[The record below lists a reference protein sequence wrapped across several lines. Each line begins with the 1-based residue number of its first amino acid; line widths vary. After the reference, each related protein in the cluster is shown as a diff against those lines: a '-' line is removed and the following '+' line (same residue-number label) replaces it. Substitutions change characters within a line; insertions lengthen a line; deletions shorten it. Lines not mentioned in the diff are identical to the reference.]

1 MINLEGNRLFFVSKS
16 VVKPFSN
23 IENIT
28 SAEIDNGLAKIIL
41 RNVFQDGEHCKPRF
55 KEESIGVGFYSK
67 VTGGKFRK
75 LSIKNRTG
83 SGNWPSSVF
92 LKHSPSFSNEQKNLF
107 ELLDSLDHHE
117 LVEILKK
124 YPSNQVNQ
132 RELMFYKYLA
142 GRVYIK
148 VPNFYFGV
156 INADTE
162 ESWLF
167 LEDLSDWQKIK
178 SGDRQWTNSR
188 LEMVLTKMAKFHS
201 VFWNKDLKQFN
212 WIGKWWNGR
221 DNDYMA
227 EDIVAY
233 GLETCRKIFPNVLTS
248 DIYKSLLEVNRTR
261 SFIQKEFLEQKQTLI
276 HWDFNPNNIL
286 FNKLNT
292 KDEDFALLDWQITS
306 IGIPHQD
313 VAQLIISNMGIE
325 NKGTVTDLIKH
336 YVRSLEEYTR
346 EPIDLRAFTRLFDLA
361 VLDHFFRVCAPVLIN
376 GRNLDNDEYGT
387 FKEWSNCLGWIRE
400 RSLSWL

>member
-1 MINLEGNRLFFVSKS
+1 MINLKGGKLLFVSEE
-16 VVKPFSN
+16 VTKPFSG
-23 IENIT
+23 IEDIEST
-28 SAEIDNGLAKIIL
+28 EIGKDLAKFIPI
-41 RNVFQDGEHCKPRF
+41 NVFRNGEYYKSLS
-55 KEESIGVGFYSK
+55 KEEDISGFHSK
-67 VTGGKFRK
+67 ITGGMFQK
-75 LSIKNRTG
+75 LSIENCAGNR
-83 SGNWPSSVF
+83 NEPSSIF
-92 LKHSPSFSNEQKNLF
+92 LKHSPSFDNEQKNLF
-107 ELLDSLDHHE
+107 GVLDSLGHYK
-117 LVEILKK
+117 LAEILKK
-124 YPSNQVNQ
+124 YPSNRINE

-142 GRVYIK
+142 PKVCIRV
-148 VPNFYFGV
+148 PTFYFGV
-156 INADTE
+156 INTNTE

-167 LEDLSDWQKIK
+167 LGDLSDWQEIK
-178 SGDRQWTNSR
+178 PGDRQWTISR
-188 LEMVLTKMAKFHS
+188 LKMVLTKMAKFHS
-201 VFWNKDLKQFN
+201 VFWDQDLKQFD
-212 WIGKWWNGR
+212 WIGRWWNNR

-227 EDIVAY
+227 EDVVAY
-233 GLETCRKIFPNVLTS
+233 GLETCRKNFPNILTS

-261 SFIQKEFLEQKQTLI
+261 SSIQKEFLEQKKTLI

-346 EPIDLRAFTRLFDLA
+346 ESINLNEFIRLFDLA

-376 GRNLDNDEYGT
+376 GRNLDNNEYSA
-387 FKEWSNCLGWIRE
+387 FKEWGNCLGWIRE